1 MYNAREQ
8 DIIMTN
14 NNTVADDIWKDD
26 KLDIKENVIG
36 FANILKQ
43 EKFTEHG
50 TSKVYSISAEF
61 GIGKTFFCE
70 RLHDV
75 LEQDGVPV
83 SMLNIWKMDFY
94 ENPLVPLL
102 INLQKT
108 YAKYSD
114 TSESFPNPKTLLN
127 AFKSLV
133 AGISVEAHA
142 PLFGKIVI
150 DGEKIINCQESLK
163 KVTEENSI
171 YTEYKQF
178 ETELNNL
185 KSFLGNWA
193 LKTDKPI
200 VIIIDELDRCR
211 PDYAVKTLEVL
222 KHFFDIPGFVFVLA
236 IDEEQLKSSVETL
249 FGTKNFDGY
258 KRKFINNSFLL
269 PAPDKIKFTDYLYQK
284 SGLGNI
290 VKLIETNEKDLI
302 FKTVIKDLVRR
313 HYNGDKSLIVEQT
326 FNKNQTAENIIK
338 RYFAAYSIW
347 FQFSLRRMEQ
357 VFDRL
362 VLLSKNI
369 LSSNELY
376 SPDLAVFLVCLHE
389 FDLKIY
395 EKLRLS
401 TSKVYGQH
409 GGVLRHIYNANK
421 NVSSIARS
429 IYGDN
434 ADSMFS
440 ELKREL
446 IPKVPEIQGFSTI
459 ASNTAGHLIIIHD
472 DVDRFF
478 VAEESQ
484 KHPLAWIIEV
494 QDNESGIR
502 SMVQNNGRIAV
513 ITNSKRDAKWKEPP
527 ADIDTAT
534 QFNLEQF
541 RKDYFDKVD
550 FISNF
555 K

>member
-1 MYNAREQ
+1 MA
-8 DIIMTN
+8 N
-14 NNTVADDIWKDD
+14 NNTVSVDVWEND
-26 KLDIKENVIG
+26 KLDIREKVIG
-36 FANILKQ
+36 FADILKQ

-50 TSKVYSISAEF
+50 TSRVYSISAEF

-70 RLHDV
+70 KLRDV

-102 INLQKT
+102 INLQQT
-108 YAKYSD
+108 YTQYSD
-114 TSESFPNPKTLLN
+114 APECFPNPKTLLN
-127 AFKSLV
+127 AFKSLA

-150 DGEKIINCQESLK
+150 DGEKIISRHENLK
-163 KVTEENSI
+163 KTAEENSI
-171 YTEYKQF
+171 YSEYKQF
-178 ETELNNL
+178 KTELDNL

-193 LKTDKPI
+193 REANNPI
-200 VIIIDELDRCR
+200 IIIIDELDRCR
-211 PDYAVKTLEVL
+211 PDYAVKTLEIL
-222 KHFFDIPGFVFVLA
+222 KHFFDIPGFVFILA
-236 IDEEQLKSSVETL
+236 IDEEQLKNSVETL

-269 PAPDKIKFTDYLYQK
+269 PAPDKVKFTDYLYEK
-284 SGLGNI
+284 SGLADI
-290 VKLIETNEKDLI
+290 VKQIEANKQDLV
-302 FKTVIKDLVRR
+302 FKTVIKNLELR
-313 HYNGDKSLIVEQT
+313 HFNRDKSLSAEQT
-326 FNKNQTAENIIK
+326 FNKNQTTENIIK

-362 VLLSKNI
+362 VLFSKNI

-376 SPDLAVFLVCLHE
+376 SPDLAVLLVCLHE

-395 EKLRLS
+395 DKLRLS
-401 TSKVYGQH
+401 SFRVYGQH
-409 GGVLRHIYNANK
+409 GGLLRHIYNTSRNDF
-421 NVSSIARS
+421 SFARS
-429 IYGDN
+429 VY
-434 ADSMFS
+434 ADKADDLFGT
-440 ELKREL
+440 LNRTL
-446 IPKVPEIQGFSTI
+446 IPKVPEIQGFSTTEPTGQTYI
-459 ASNTAGHLIIIHD
+459 VIIHD

-484 KHPLAWIIEV
+484 KHPLAWIVEV
-494 QDNESGIR
+494 QDFESGVR

-513 ITNSKRDAKWKEPP
+513 ITNSKRDAAWKDGP
-527 ADIDTAT
+527 ADIDTAS

-541 RKDYFDKVD
+541 RKNYFDKMD
-550 FISNF
+550 FVSNF

>member
-1 MYNAREQ
+1 MADNK
-8 DIIMTN
+8 III
-14 NNTVADDIWKDD
+14 DDIWADD
-26 KLDIKENVIG
+26 KLGIKKNVIG
-36 FANILKQ
+36 FSNILKQ
-43 EKFTEHG
+43 EKFTESG

-61 GIGKTFFCE
+61 GIGKTFFCDK
-70 RLHDV
+70 LKDV
-75 LEQDGVPV
+75 LKQDNIPV

-108 YAKYSD
+108 YAQYSAGPRI
-114 TSESFPNPKTLLN
+114 FPNPTKLLN
-127 AFKSLV
+127 AFKTIVS
-133 AGISVEAHA
+133 GISIEANA

-150 DGEKIINCQESLK
+150 DGEKMVNCHENLK
-163 KVTEENSI
+163 NNAKDSSI
-171 YTEYKQF
+171 YTEYEQF
-178 ETELNNL
+178 EEELNNL
-185 KSFLGNWA
+185 KTFLKNWA
-193 LKTDKPI
+193 KEVDKPI

-211 PDYAVKTLEVL
+211 PDYAVKTLEIL
-222 KHFFDIPGFVFVLA
+222 KHFFDISGFVFVLS

-258 KRKFINNSFLL
+258 KRKFINNSFIL
-269 PAPDKIKFTDYLYQK
+269 PNPDKEKFTNFLYEK
-284 SGLGNI
+284 SGLANI
-290 VKLIETNEKDLI
+290 VKQIEANKQDLV
-302 FKTVIKDLVRR
+302 FKTVVKNLELR
-313 HYNGDKSLIVEQT
+313 HFNGDKSLKTEQT
-326 FNKNQTAENIIK
+326 FNKNQTTENIIK

-362 VLLSKNI
+362 VLFSKNI

-376 SPDLAVFLVCLHE
+376 SPDLAVLLVCLHE

-395 EKLRLS
+395 DKLRLS
-401 TSKVYGQH
+401 SFRVYGQH
-409 GGVLRHIYNANK
+409 GGLLRHIYNTSRNDF
-421 NVSSIARS
+421 SFARS
-429 IYGDN
+429 VY
-434 ADSMFS
+434 ADKADDMFGT
-440 ELKREL
+440 LNRTL
-446 IPKVPEIQGFSTI
+446 IPKVPEIQGFSTTEPTGQTYI
-459 ASNTAGHLIIIHD
+459 VIIHD

-484 KHPLAWIIEV
+484 KHPLAWIVEI
-494 QDNESGIR
+494 QDFESGVR

-513 ITNSKRDAKWKEPP
+513 VTNSKRDAAWKDGP

-541 RKDYFDKVD
+541 RKNYFDKMD
-550 FISNF
+550 FVSNF